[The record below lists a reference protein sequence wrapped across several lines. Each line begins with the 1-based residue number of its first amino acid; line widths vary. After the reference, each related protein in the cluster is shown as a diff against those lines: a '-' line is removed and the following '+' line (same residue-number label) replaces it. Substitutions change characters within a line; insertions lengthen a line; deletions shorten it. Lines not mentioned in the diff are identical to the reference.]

1 MRIRMYNV
9 GFGDC
14 FCIRDR
20 KSSLLVDFGA
30 ANSKIEGRPRR
41 EVFDVIISD
50 LTTISRKNLL
60 LTHFHPDHVSGL
72 LYMMRYRRDAYE
84 FEKIYLPDVF
94 SDPEMKYTLTLLL
107 LADVTKK
114 ASLPGRRVSL
124 FALAEALCARKVK
137 IDLLSRGSEF
147 EGKYTA
153 LWPDVREVSRET
165 EDVFNSL
172 IEDNEKAMTE
182 LVNIAEEVRQLFM
195 SMTEEENEA
204 DDPGAEKEA
213 EDAALNQK
221 DSDSAGSVQENGG
234 LQEYVQTKLELESK
248 MGVDGFAAQAHA
260 ANGTAEVE
268 KGAETESAAGTGAK
282 PAVRSAEQEDTV
294 NSQKETQRRLRPEKL
309 EKKFRELQ
317 ATPEFQILLECAEK
331 QGSLLRQFR
340 HKISLAFQNT
350 RDGELNLLFT
360 GDVQPQYMKMIVED
374 YDGKIPLHEHYW
386 CIKVPHHGTE
396 SHFFDFSRFSPENM
410 LIPNGAYYDN
420 SKKKSKNQR
429 TSMQYGGLFY
439 INDAHMYC
447 SNCDCCDSYE
457 NGCSCREYDVISPS
471 YYKDI

>member
-50 LTTISRKNLL
+50 LTTIRKKNLL

-94 SDPEMKYTLTLLL
+94 SGPEMKYTLALLL

-153 LWPDVREVSRET
+153 LWPDVSEVSRET
-165 EDVFNSL
+165 EEVFNSL
-172 IEDNEKAMTE
+172 IENHENAMTE
-182 LVNIAEEVRQLFM
+182 LVNIAEEVRELFL
-195 SMTEEENEA
+195 SMTEETLEAEEKSEPLSVPEDTDGPESSLKDPREYSGENEEYTQEKLVLA
-204 DDPGAEKEA
+204 NEDAGAAIEDTAEDPEETEKERVRC
-213 EDAALNQK
+213 LN
-221 DSDSAGSVQENGG
+221 
-234 LQEYVQTKLELESK
+234 
-248 MGVDGFAAQAHA
+248 
-260 ANGTAEVE
+260 
-268 KGAETESAAGTGAK
+268 
-282 PAVRSAEQEDTV
+282 
-294 NSQKETQRRLRPEKL
+294 PEKL

-317 ATPEFQILLECAEK
+317 ATEEFQALLESAEK
-331 QGSLLRQFR
+331 QGHSLRQFR

-350 RDGELNLLFT
+350 IDGELNLLFT
-360 GDVQPQYMKMIVED
+360 GDVQPQYMKMIAEN
-374 YDGKIPLHEHYW
+374 YDGKIQLHEHYW

-396 SHFFDFSRFSPENM
+396 SHFFDFSGFSPENM
-410 LIPNGAYYDN
+410 MIPNGAYYDN

>member
-50 LTTISRKNLL
+50 LTTIRKKNLL

-94 SDPEMKYTLTLLL
+94 SGPEMKYTLALLL

-153 LWPDVREVSRET
+153 LWPDVSEVSRET
-165 EDVFNSL
+165 EEVFNSL
-172 IEDNEKAMTE
+172 IENHENAMTE
-182 LVNIAEEVRQLFM
+182 LVNIAEEVRELFL
-195 SMTEEENEA
+195 SMTEETLEAEEKSEPVSVPEDTDGPESSLKDPREYSGENEEYTQEKLVLA
-204 DDPGAEKEA
+204 NEDAGAAIEDTAEDPEETEKER
-213 EDAALNQK
+213 
-221 DSDSAGSVQENGG
+221 V
-234 LQEYVQTKLELESK
+234 
-248 MGVDGFAAQAHA
+248 
-260 ANGTAEVE
+260 
-268 KGAETESAAGTGAK
+268 
-282 PAVRSAEQEDTV
+282 
-294 NSQKETQRRLRPEKL
+294 RRLNPEKL

-317 ATPEFQILLECAEK
+317 ATEEFQALLESAEK
-331 QGSLLRQFR
+331 QGHSLRQFR

-350 RDGELNLLFT
+350 IDGELNLLFT
-360 GDVQPQYMKMIVED
+360 GDVQPQYMKMIAEN
-374 YDGKIPLHEHYW
+374 YDGKIQLHEHYW

-396 SHFFDFSRFSPENM
+396 SHFFDFSGFSPENM
-410 LIPNGAYYDN
+410 MIPNGAYYDN

>member
-50 LTTISRKNLL
+50 LTTIRKKNLL

-153 LWPDVREVSRET
+153 LWPDVRTVSSET

-172 IEDNEKAMTE
+172 IENNEKAMTE

-195 SMTEEENEA
+195 SMTEDENEA
-204 DDPGAEKEA
+204 DVNLGAEKEVV
-213 EDAALNQK
+213 DAAGKQT
-221 DSDSAGSVQENGG
+221 DSDSAGSVQGNNGT
-234 LQEYVQTKLELESK
+234 QEY
-248 MGVDGFAAQAHA
+248 AQAELRH
-260 ANGTAEVE
+260 
-268 KGAETESAAGTGAK
+268 
-282 PAVRSAEQEDTV
+282 
-294 NSQKETQRRLRPEKL
+294 RLKPEKL

-317 ATPEFQILLECAEK
+317 ATAEFQALLECAEK
-331 QGSLLRQFR
+331 QGHLLRQFR

-360 GDVQPQYMKMIVED
+360 GDVQPRYMKMIVED
-374 YDGKIPLHEHYW
+374 YDRRIPLHEHYW

-410 LIPNGAYYDN
+410 MIPNGAYYDN

>member
-20 KSSLLVDFGA
+20 KGSLLVDFGA
-30 ANSKIEGRPRR
+30 VNSKIEGRPRR

-50 LTTISRKNLL
+50 LTTIRKKNLL

-153 LWPDVREVSRET
+153 LWPDVRTVSSET

-195 SMTEEENEA
+195 SMTEDENGAEEDLE
-204 DDPGAEKEA
+204 AEKEA

-221 DSDSAGSVQENGG
+221 DSDSAGSVQGNNDT
-234 LQEYVQTKLELESK
+234 QEYVQAKLKFESET
-248 MGVDGFAAQAHA
+248 GADGSAHVHA
-260 ANGTAEVE
+260 ADGTA
-268 KGAETESAAGTGAK
+268 GTETGAK
-282 PAVRSAEQEDTV
+282 PAEQEDTG
-294 NSQKETQRRLRPEKL
+294 NSQKETQHRLRPEKL

-317 ATPEFQILLECAEK
+317 TTPEFQTLLECAEK
-331 QGSLLRQFR
+331 QGPLLRQFR

-360 GDVQPQYMKMIVED
+360 GDVQPRYMKMIVED
-374 YDGKIPLHEHYW
+374 YDGRIPLHEHYW

-410 LIPNGAYYDN
+410 MIPNGAYYDN

>member
-50 LTTISRKNLL
+50 LTTIRKKNLL

-94 SDPEMKYTLTLLL
+94 SGPEMKYTLALLL

-153 LWPDVREVSRET
+153 LWPDVSEVSGGT
-165 EDVFNSL
+165 EEVFNSL
-172 IEDNEKAMTE
+172 IENHENAMTE
-182 LVNIAEEVRQLFM
+182 LVNIAEEVRELFL
-195 SMTEEENEA
+195 SMTEETLEAEEKSEPLSVPEDTDGPESSLKDPREYSGENEEYTQEKLVLA
-204 DDPGAEKEA
+204 NEDAGAAIEDTAEDPEETEKER
-213 EDAALNQK
+213 
-221 DSDSAGSVQENGG
+221 V
-234 LQEYVQTKLELESK
+234 
-248 MGVDGFAAQAHA
+248 
-260 ANGTAEVE
+260 
-268 KGAETESAAGTGAK
+268 
-282 PAVRSAEQEDTV
+282 
-294 NSQKETQRRLRPEKL
+294 RRLNPEKL

-317 ATPEFQILLECAEK
+317 ATEEFQALLESAEK
-331 QGSLLRQFR
+331 QGHSLRQFR

-350 RDGELNLLFT
+350 IDGELNLLFT
-360 GDVQPQYMKMIVED
+360 GDVQPQYLKMIAEN
-374 YDGKIPLHEHYW
+374 YDGKIQLHEHYW

-396 SHFFDFSRFSPENM
+396 SHFFDFSGFSPENM
-410 LIPNGAYYDN
+410 MIPNGAYYDN

>member
-50 LTTISRKNLL
+50 LTTIRKKNLL

-94 SDPEMKYTLTLLL
+94 SGPEMKYTLALLL

-153 LWPDVREVSRET
+153 LWPDVSEVSRET
-165 EDVFNSL
+165 EEVFNSL
-172 IEDNEKAMTE
+172 IENHENAMTE
-182 LVNIAEEVRQLFM
+182 LVNIAEEVRELFL
-195 SMTEEENEA
+195 SMTEETLEAEEKSEPLSVPEDTDGPESSLKDPREYSGENEEYTQEKLVLA
-204 DDPGAEKEA
+204 NEDAGAAIEDTAEDPEETEKER
-213 EDAALNQK
+213 
-221 DSDSAGSVQENGG
+221 V
-234 LQEYVQTKLELESK
+234 
-248 MGVDGFAAQAHA
+248 
-260 ANGTAEVE
+260 
-268 KGAETESAAGTGAK
+268 
-282 PAVRSAEQEDTV
+282 
-294 NSQKETQRRLRPEKL
+294 RRLNPEKL

-317 ATPEFQILLECAEK
+317 ATEEFQALLESAEK
-331 QGSLLRQFR
+331 QGHSLRQFR

-350 RDGELNLLFT
+350 SDGELNLLFT
-360 GDVQPQYMKMIVED
+360 GDVQPQYMKMIAEN

-396 SHFFDFSRFSPENM
+396 SHFFDFSGFSPENM
-410 LIPNGAYYDN
+410 MIPNGAYYDN

>member
-50 LTTISRKNLL
+50 LTTIRKKNLL

-153 LWPDVREVSRET
+153 LWPDVRTVSNET

-195 SMTEEENEA
+195 SMTEDENEA
-204 DDPGAEKEA
+204 DVNLGAEKEVV
-213 EDAALNQK
+213 DAAGKQT
-221 DSDSAGSVQENGG
+221 DSDSAGSVQGNNGT
-234 LQEYVQTKLELESK
+234 QEY
-248 MGVDGFAAQAHA
+248 AQAELRH
-260 ANGTAEVE
+260 
-268 KGAETESAAGTGAK
+268 
-282 PAVRSAEQEDTV
+282 
-294 NSQKETQRRLRPEKL
+294 RLKPEKL

-317 ATPEFQILLECAEK
+317 ATAEFQALLECAEK
-331 QGSLLRQFR
+331 QGHLLRQFR
-340 HKISLAFQNT
+340 HKISLAFRNT

-360 GDVQPQYMKMIVED
+360 GDVQPRYMKMIVED
-374 YDGKIPLHEHYW
+374 YDGRIPLHEHYW

-410 LIPNGAYYDN
+410 MIPNGAYYDN

>member
-50 LTTISRKNLL
+50 LTTIRKKNLL

-94 SDPEMKYTLTLLL
+94 SGPEMKYTLALLL

-153 LWPDVREVSRET
+153 LWPDVSEVSRET
-165 EDVFNSL
+165 EEVFNSL
-172 IEDNEKAMTE
+172 IENHENAMTE
-182 LVNIAEEVRQLFM
+182 LVNIAEEVRELFL
-195 SMTEEENEA
+195 SMTEETLEAEEKSEPLSVPEDTDGPESSLKDPREYSGENEEYTQEKLVLA
-204 DDPGAEKEA
+204 NEDAGAAIEDTAEDPEETEKER
-213 EDAALNQK
+213 
-221 DSDSAGSVQENGG
+221 V
-234 LQEYVQTKLELESK
+234 
-248 MGVDGFAAQAHA
+248 
-260 ANGTAEVE
+260 
-268 KGAETESAAGTGAK
+268 
-282 PAVRSAEQEDTV
+282 
-294 NSQKETQRRLRPEKL
+294 RRLNPEKL

-317 ATPEFQILLECAEK
+317 ATEEFQELLESAEK
-331 QGSLLRQFR
+331 QGHSLRQFR

-350 RDGELNLLFT
+350 IDGELNLLFT
-360 GDVQPQYMKMIVED
+360 GDVQPQYMKMIAEN
-374 YDGKIPLHEHYW
+374 YDGKIQLHEHYW

-396 SHFFDFSRFSPENM
+396 SHFFDFSGFSPENM
-410 LIPNGAYYDN
+410 MIPNGAYYDN

>member
-50 LTTISRKNLL
+50 LTTIRKKNLL

-94 SDPEMKYTLTLLL
+94 SGPEMKYTLALLL

-153 LWPDVREVSRET
+153 LWPDVSEVSRET
-165 EDVFNSL
+165 EEVFNSL
-172 IEDNEKAMTE
+172 IENHENAMTE
-182 LVNIAEEVRQLFM
+182 LVNIAEEVRELFL
-195 SMTEEENEA
+195 SMTEEIPEAEQKSAPLSASADEDTEGSESSLTEQTEPSGENEEYTA
-204 DDPGAEKEA
+204 GEAGAHNRRLQ
-213 EDAALNQK
+213 AAAAKIQQK
-221 DSDSAGSVQENGG
+221 
-234 LQEYVQTKLELESK
+234 LRKKPKKREYVVSNRKSWKRNSVNYRQQKNFRHFWKVRKNRGIPCGS
-248 MGVDGFAAQAHA
+248 
-260 ANGTAEVE
+260 
-268 KGAETESAAGTGAK
+268 SAT
-282 PAVRSAEQEDTV
+282 RSAWHSRIPATV
-294 NSQKETQRRLRPEKL
+294 N
-309 EKKFRELQ
+309 
-317 ATPEFQILLECAEK
+317 
-331 QGSLLRQFR
+331 
-340 HKISLAFQNT
+340 
-350 RDGELNLLFT
+350 
-360 GDVQPQYMKMIVED
+360 
-374 YDGKIPLHEHYW
+374 
-386 CIKVPHHGTE
+386 
-396 SHFFDFSRFSPENM
+396 
-410 LIPNGAYYDN
+410 
-420 SKKKSKNQR
+420 
-429 TSMQYGGLFY
+429 
-439 INDAHMYC
+439 
-447 SNCDCCDSYE
+447 
-457 NGCSCREYDVISPS
+457 
-471 YYKDI
+471 

>member
-50 LTTISRKNLL
+50 LTTIRKKNLL

-94 SDPEMKYTLTLLL
+94 SGPEMKYTLALLL

-153 LWPDVREVSRET
+153 LWPDVSEVSRET
-165 EDVFNSL
+165 EEVFNSL
-172 IEDNEKAMTE
+172 IENHENAMTE
-182 LVNIAEEVRQLFM
+182 LVNIAEEVRELFL
-195 SMTEEENEA
+195 SMTEETLEAEEKSEPLSVPEDTDGPESSLKDPREYSGENEEYTQEKLVLA
-204 DDPGAEKEA
+204 NEDAGAAIEDTAEDPEETEKER
-213 EDAALNQK
+213 
-221 DSDSAGSVQENGG
+221 V
-234 LQEYVQTKLELESK
+234 
-248 MGVDGFAAQAHA
+248 
-260 ANGTAEVE
+260 
-268 KGAETESAAGTGAK
+268 
-282 PAVRSAEQEDTV
+282 
-294 NSQKETQRRLRPEKL
+294 RRLNPEKL

-317 ATPEFQILLECAEK
+317 ATEEFQALLESAEK
-331 QGSLLRQFR
+331 QGHSLRQFR

-350 RDGELNLLFT
+350 IDGELNLLFT
-360 GDVQPQYMKMIVED
+360 GDVQPQYLKMIAEN
-374 YDGKIPLHEHYW
+374 YDGKIQLHEHYW

-396 SHFFDFSRFSPENM
+396 SHFFDFSGFSPENM
-410 LIPNGAYYDN
+410 MIPNGAYYDN

>member
-1 MRIRMYNV
+1 MYNV

-50 LTTISRKNLL
+50 LTTIRKKNLL

-94 SDPEMKYTLTLLL
+94 SGPEMKYTLALLL

-153 LWPDVREVSRET
+153 LWPDVSEVSRET

-172 IEDNEKAMTE
+172 IENHENAMTE
-182 LVNIAEEVRQLFM
+182 LVNIAEEVRQLFL
-195 SMTEEENEA
+195 SMTEDEKTENESGNLSV
-204 DDPGAEKEA
+204 DENTSEDPEISEKE
-213 EDAALNQK
+213 K
-221 DSDSAGSVQENGG
+221 
-234 LQEYVQTKLELESK
+234 TRR
-248 MGVDGFAAQAHA
+248 
-260 ANGTAEVE
+260 AN
-268 KGAETESAAGTGAK
+268 
-282 PAVRSAEQEDTV
+282 
-294 NSQKETQRRLRPEKL
+294 PEKL

-317 ATPEFQILLECAEK
+317 ATPEFQALLESAEK
-331 QGSLLRQFR
+331 QGHSLRQFR

-350 RDGELNLLFT
+350 NDGELNLLFT
-360 GDVQPQYMKMIVED
+360 GDVQPQYMKMIAEN
-374 YDGKIPLHEHYW
+374 YDGKIQLHEHYW

-396 SHFFDFSRFSPENM
+396 SHFFDFSSFSPENM
-410 LIPNGAYYDN
+410 MIPNGAYYDN

-429 TSMQYGGLFY
+429 TSMRYGGLFY

>member
-50 LTTISRKNLL
+50 LTTIRKKNLL
-60 LTHFHPDHVSGL
+60 LTHFHPDNVSGL

-94 SDPEMKYTLTLLL
+94 SGPEMKYTLALLL

-153 LWPDVREVSRET
+153 LWPDVSEVSRET
-165 EDVFNSL
+165 EEVFNSL
-172 IEDNEKAMTE
+172 IENHENAMTE
-182 LVNIAEEVRQLFM
+182 LVNIAEEVRELFL
-195 SMTEEENEA
+195 SMTEETLEAEEKSEPLSVPEDTDGPESSLKDPREYSGENEEYTQEKLVLA
-204 DDPGAEKEA
+204 NEDAGAAIEDTAEDPEETEKER
-213 EDAALNQK
+213 
-221 DSDSAGSVQENGG
+221 V
-234 LQEYVQTKLELESK
+234 
-248 MGVDGFAAQAHA
+248 
-260 ANGTAEVE
+260 
-268 KGAETESAAGTGAK
+268 
-282 PAVRSAEQEDTV
+282 
-294 NSQKETQRRLRPEKL
+294 RRLNPEKL

-317 ATPEFQILLECAEK
+317 ATEEFQALLESAEK
-331 QGSLLRQFR
+331 QGHSLRQFR

-350 RDGELNLLFT
+350 IDGELNLLFT
-360 GDVQPQYMKMIVED
+360 GDVQPQYMKMIAEN
-374 YDGKIPLHEHYW
+374 YDGKIQLHEHYW

-396 SHFFDFSRFSPENM
+396 SHFFDFSGFSPENM
-410 LIPNGAYYDN
+410 MIPNGAYYDN

>member
-41 EVFDVIISD
+41 EGFDVIISD
-50 LTTISRKNLL
+50 LTTIRKKNLL

-94 SDPEMKYTLTLLL
+94 SGPEMKYTLALLL

-153 LWPDVREVSRET
+153 LWPDVSEVSRET
-165 EDVFNSL
+165 EEVFNSL
-172 IEDNEKAMTE
+172 IENHENAMTE
-182 LVNIAEEVRQLFM
+182 LVNIAEEVRELFL
-195 SMTEEENEA
+195 SMTEETLEAEEKSEPLSVPEDTDGPESSLKDPREYSGENEEYTQEKLVLA
-204 DDPGAEKEA
+204 NEDAGAAIEDTAEDPEETEKER
-213 EDAALNQK
+213 
-221 DSDSAGSVQENGG
+221 V
-234 LQEYVQTKLELESK
+234 
-248 MGVDGFAAQAHA
+248 
-260 ANGTAEVE
+260 
-268 KGAETESAAGTGAK
+268 
-282 PAVRSAEQEDTV
+282 
-294 NSQKETQRRLRPEKL
+294 RRLNPEKL

-317 ATPEFQILLECAEK
+317 ATEEFQALLESAEK
-331 QGSLLRQFR
+331 QGHSLRQFR

-350 RDGELNLLFT
+350 IDGELNLLFT
-360 GDVQPQYMKMIVED
+360 GDVQPQYMKMIAEN
-374 YDGKIPLHEHYW
+374 YDGKIQLHEHYW

-396 SHFFDFSRFSPENM
+396 SHFFDFSGFSPENM
-410 LIPNGAYYDN
+410 MIPNGAYYDN

>member
-20 KSSLLVDFGA
+20 KGSLLVDFGA
-30 ANSKIEGRPRR
+30 VNSKIEGRPRR

-50 LTTISRKNLL
+50 LTTIRKKNLL

-153 LWPDVREVSRET
+153 LWPDVRTVSSET

-172 IEDNEKAMTE
+172 IENNEKAMTE

-195 SMTEEENEA
+195 SMTVDENEA
-204 DDPGAEKEA
+204 DVNLGAEKEVV
-213 EDAALNQK
+213 DAAGKQT
-221 DSDSAGSVQENGG
+221 DSDSAGSVQGNNGT
-234 LQEYVQTKLELESK
+234 QEY
-248 MGVDGFAAQAHA
+248 AQAELRH
-260 ANGTAEVE
+260 
-268 KGAETESAAGTGAK
+268 
-282 PAVRSAEQEDTV
+282 
-294 NSQKETQRRLRPEKL
+294 RLKPEKL

-317 ATPEFQILLECAEK
+317 ATAEFQALLECAEK
-331 QGSLLRQFR
+331 QGHLLRQFR

-360 GDVQPQYMKMIVED
+360 GDVQPRYMKMIVED
-374 YDGKIPLHEHYW
+374 YDGRIPLHEHYW

-410 LIPNGAYYDN
+410 MIPNGAYYDN

>member
-50 LTTISRKNLL
+50 LTTIRKKNLL

-94 SDPEMKYTLTLLL
+94 SGPEMKYTLALLL

-153 LWPDVREVSRET
+153 LWPDVSEVSRET
-165 EDVFNSL
+165 EEVFNSL
-172 IEDNEKAMTE
+172 IENHENAMTE
-182 LVNIAEEVRQLFM
+182 LVNIAEEVRELFL
-195 SMTEEENEA
+195 SMTEETLEAEEKSEPLSVPEDTDGPESSLKDPREYSGENEEYTQEKLVLA
-204 DDPGAEKEA
+204 NEDAGAAIEDTAEDPEETEKER
-213 EDAALNQK
+213 
-221 DSDSAGSVQENGG
+221 V
-234 LQEYVQTKLELESK
+234 
-248 MGVDGFAAQAHA
+248 
-260 ANGTAEVE
+260 
-268 KGAETESAAGTGAK
+268 
-282 PAVRSAEQEDTV
+282 
-294 NSQKETQRRLRPEKL
+294 RRLNPEKL

-317 ATPEFQILLECAEK
+317 ATEEFQALLESAEK
-331 QGSLLRQFR
+331 QGHSLRQFR
-340 HKISLAFQNT
+340 HKISLAFHNT
-350 RDGELNLLFT
+350 IDGELNLLFT
-360 GDVQPQYMKMIVED
+360 GDVQPQYMKMIAEN
-374 YDGKIPLHEHYW
+374 YDGKIQLYEHYW

-396 SHFFDFSRFSPENM
+396 SHFFDFSGFSPENM
-410 LIPNGAYYDN
+410 MIPNGAYYDN

>member
-1 MRIRMYNV
+1 MYNV

-20 KSSLLVDFGA
+20 KGSLLVDFGA
-30 ANSKIEGRPRR
+30 VNSKIEGRPRR

-50 LTTISRKNLL
+50 LTTIRKKNLL

-124 FALAEALCARKVK
+124 LALAEALCARKVK

-153 LWPDVREVSRET
+153 LWPDVKMVNRET

-195 SMTEEENEA
+195 SMTVDENGA
-204 DDPGAEKEA
+204 DNLGAEKEA
-213 EDAALNQK
+213 
-221 DSDSAGSVQENGG
+221 
-234 LQEYVQTKLELESK
+234 
-248 MGVDGFAAQAHA
+248 VDVA
-260 ANGTAEVE
+260 ANGTV
-268 KGAETESAAGTGAK
+268 GAETASTAGTGVK
-282 PAVRSAEQEDTV
+282 SAEQEDIE

-317 ATPEFQILLECAEK
+317 VTPEFQTLLECAEK
-331 QGSLLRQFR
+331 QGHLLRQFR

-350 RDGELNLLFT
+350 SDSELNLLFT

-410 LIPNGAYYDN
+410 MIPNGAYYDN

>member
-50 LTTISRKNLL
+50 LTTIRKKNLL
-60 LTHFHPDHVSGL
+60 LAHFHPDHVSGL

-94 SDPEMKYTLTLLL
+94 SGPEMKYTLALLL

-153 LWPDVREVSRET
+153 LWPDVSEVSRET
-165 EDVFNSL
+165 EEVFNSL
-172 IEDNEKAMTE
+172 IENHENAMTE
-182 LVNIAEEVRQLFM
+182 LVNIAEEVRELFL
-195 SMTEEENEA
+195 SMTEETLEAEEKSEPLSVPEDTDGPESSLKDPREYSGENEEYTQEKLVLA
-204 DDPGAEKEA
+204 NEDAGAAIEDTAEDPEETEKER
-213 EDAALNQK
+213 
-221 DSDSAGSVQENGG
+221 V
-234 LQEYVQTKLELESK
+234 
-248 MGVDGFAAQAHA
+248 
-260 ANGTAEVE
+260 
-268 KGAETESAAGTGAK
+268 
-282 PAVRSAEQEDTV
+282 
-294 NSQKETQRRLRPEKL
+294 RRLNPEKL

-317 ATPEFQILLECAEK
+317 ATEEFQALLESAEK
-331 QGSLLRQFR
+331 QGHSLRQFR

-350 RDGELNLLFT
+350 IDGELNLLFT
-360 GDVQPQYMKMIVED
+360 GDVQPQYMKMIAEN
-374 YDGKIPLHEHYW
+374 YDGKIQLHEHYW

-396 SHFFDFSRFSPENM
+396 SHFFDFSGFSPENM
-410 LIPNGAYYDN
+410 MIPNGAYYDN

>member
-50 LTTISRKNLL
+50 LTTIRKKNLL

-94 SDPEMKYTLTLLL
+94 SGPEMKYTLALLL

-124 FALAEALCARKVK
+124 FALAEALCARRVK

-153 LWPDVREVSRET
+153 LWPDLREVSRET
-165 EDVFNSL
+165 EGVFNSL
-172 IEDNEKAMTE
+172 IENHENAMTE
-182 LVNIAEEVRQLFM
+182 LVNIAEEVRQLFL
-195 SMTEEENEA
+195 SMTEEMPEAEQKSAPLSEASLVEEDTEGSERSLTGQTEPGGENEGYTQEKLELIMEDTGA
-204 DDPGAEKEA
+204 AAEDTAEAPEEAEKERA
-213 EDAALNQK
+213 
-221 DSDSAGSVQENGG
+221 
-234 LQEYVQTKLELESK
+234 
-248 MGVDGFAAQAHA
+248 
-260 ANGTAEVE
+260 
-268 KGAETESAAGTGAK
+268 
-282 PAVRSAEQEDTV
+282 
-294 NSQKETQRRLRPEKL
+294 RRLKPEKL

-317 ATPEFQILLECAEK
+317 ATGEFQALLESAEK
-331 QGSLLRQFR
+331 QGHFLRQFR

-350 RDGELNLLFT
+350 GDGELNLLFT
-360 GDVQPQYMKMIVED
+360 GDVQPQYMRMIAEN
-374 YDGKIPLHEHYW
+374 YDGRIPLHEHYW

-396 SHFFDFSRFSPENM
+396 SHFFDFSSFSPENM
-410 LIPNGAYYDN
+410 MIPNGAYYDN

>member
-50 LTTISRKNLL
+50 LTTIRKKNLL

-94 SDPEMKYTLTLLL
+94 SGPEMKYTLALLL

-114 ASLPGRRVSL
+114 ASLPGSRVGL

-153 LWPDVREVSRET
+153 LWPDVSEVSRET
-165 EDVFNSL
+165 EEVFNSL
-172 IEDNEKAMTE
+172 IENHENAMTE
-182 LVNIAEEVRQLFM
+182 LVNIAEEVRELFL
-195 SMTEEENEA
+195 SMTEETLEAEEKSEPLSVPEDTDGPESSLKDPREYSGENEEYTQEKLVLA
-204 DDPGAEKEA
+204 NEDAGAAIEDTAEDPEETEKER
-213 EDAALNQK
+213 
-221 DSDSAGSVQENGG
+221 V
-234 LQEYVQTKLELESK
+234 
-248 MGVDGFAAQAHA
+248 
-260 ANGTAEVE
+260 
-268 KGAETESAAGTGAK
+268 
-282 PAVRSAEQEDTV
+282 
-294 NSQKETQRRLRPEKL
+294 RRLNPEKL

-317 ATPEFQILLECAEK
+317 ATEEFQALLESAEK
-331 QGSLLRQFR
+331 QGHSLRQFR

-350 RDGELNLLFT
+350 IDGELNLLFT
-360 GDVQPQYMKMIVED
+360 GDVQPQYMKMIAEN
-374 YDGKIPLHEHYW
+374 YDGKIQLHEHYW

-396 SHFFDFSRFSPENM
+396 SHFFDFSGFSPENM
-410 LIPNGAYYDN
+410 MIPNGAYYDN

>member
-50 LTTISRKNLL
+50 LTTIRKKNLL

-94 SDPEMKYTLTLLL
+94 SGPEMKYTLALLL

-153 LWPDVREVSRET
+153 LWPDVSEVSRET
-165 EDVFNSL
+165 EEVFNSL
-172 IEDNEKAMTE
+172 IENHENAMTE
-182 LVNIAEEVRQLFM
+182 LVNIAEEVRELFL
-195 SMTEEENEA
+195 SMTEETREAEEKSEPLSVPEDTDGPESSLKDPREYSGENEEYTQEKLVLA
-204 DDPGAEKEA
+204 NEDAGAAIEDTAEDPEETEKER
-213 EDAALNQK
+213 
-221 DSDSAGSVQENGG
+221 V
-234 LQEYVQTKLELESK
+234 
-248 MGVDGFAAQAHA
+248 
-260 ANGTAEVE
+260 
-268 KGAETESAAGTGAK
+268 
-282 PAVRSAEQEDTV
+282 
-294 NSQKETQRRLRPEKL
+294 RRLNPEKL

-317 ATPEFQILLECAEK
+317 ATEEFQALLESAEK
-331 QGSLLRQFR
+331 QGHSLRQFR

-350 RDGELNLLFT
+350 IDGELNLLFT
-360 GDVQPQYMKMIVED
+360 GDVQPQYMKMIAEN
-374 YDGKIPLHEHYW
+374 YDGKIQLHEHYW

-396 SHFFDFSRFSPENM
+396 SHFFDFSGFSPENM
-410 LIPNGAYYDN
+410 MIPNGAYYDN

>member
-50 LTTISRKNLL
+50 LTTIRKKNLL

-94 SDPEMKYTLTLLL
+94 SGPEMKYTLALLL

-153 LWPDVREVSRET
+153 LWPDVSEVSRET
-165 EDVFNSL
+165 EEVFNSL
-172 IEDNEKAMTE
+172 IENHENAMTE
-182 LVNIAEEVRQLFM
+182 LVNIAEEVRELFL
-195 SMTEEENEA
+195 SMTEETLEAEEKSEPLSVPEDTDGPESSLKDPREYSGENEEYTQEKLVLA
-204 DDPGAEKEA
+204 NEDAGAAIEDTAEDPEETEKER
-213 EDAALNQK
+213 
-221 DSDSAGSVQENGG
+221 V
-234 LQEYVQTKLELESK
+234 
-248 MGVDGFAAQAHA
+248 
-260 ANGTAEVE
+260 
-268 KGAETESAAGTGAK
+268 
-282 PAVRSAEQEDTV
+282 
-294 NSQKETQRRLRPEKL
+294 RRLNPEKL

-317 ATPEFQILLECAEK
+317 ATEEFQALLESAEK
-331 QGSLLRQFR
+331 QGHSLRQFR

-350 RDGELNLLFT
+350 IDGELNLLFT
-360 GDVQPQYMKMIVED
+360 GDVQPQYMKMIAEN
-374 YDGKIPLHEHYW
+374 YDGKIQLHEHYW

-396 SHFFDFSRFSPENM
+396 SHFFDFSGFSPENM
-410 LIPNGAYYDN
+410 MIPNGADYDN

>member
-9 GFGDC
+9 GFGDY

-50 LTTISRKNLL
+50 LTTIRKKNLL

-94 SDPEMKYTLTLLL
+94 SGPEMKYTLALLL

-153 LWPDVREVSRET
+153 LWPDVSEVSRET
-165 EDVFNSL
+165 EEVFNSL
-172 IEDNEKAMTE
+172 IENHENAMTE
-182 LVNIAEEVRQLFM
+182 LVNIAEEVRELFL
-195 SMTEEENEA
+195 SMTEETLEAEEKSEPLSVPEDTDGPESSLKDPREYSGENEEYTQEKLVLA
-204 DDPGAEKEA
+204 NEDAGAAIEDTAEDPEETEKER
-213 EDAALNQK
+213 
-221 DSDSAGSVQENGG
+221 V
-234 LQEYVQTKLELESK
+234 
-248 MGVDGFAAQAHA
+248 
-260 ANGTAEVE
+260 
-268 KGAETESAAGTGAK
+268 
-282 PAVRSAEQEDTV
+282 
-294 NSQKETQRRLRPEKL
+294 RRLNPEKL

-317 ATPEFQILLECAEK
+317 ATEEFQALLESAEK
-331 QGSLLRQFR
+331 QGHSLRQFR

-350 RDGELNLLFT
+350 IDGELNLLFT
-360 GDVQPQYMKMIVED
+360 GDVQPQYMKMIAEN
-374 YDGKIPLHEHYW
+374 YDGKIQLYEHYW

-396 SHFFDFSRFSPENM
+396 SHFFDFSGFSPENM
-410 LIPNGAYYDN
+410 MIPNGAYYDN

>member
-50 LTTISRKNLL
+50 LTTIRKKNLL

-153 LWPDVREVSRET
+153 LWPDVKMVSRET

-195 SMTEEENEA
+195 SMTVDENGA
-204 DDPGAEKEA
+204 DDLGAEKEA
-213 EDAALNQK
+213 VDA
-221 DSDSAGSVQENGG
+221 
-234 LQEYVQTKLELESK
+234 
-248 MGVDGFAAQAHA
+248 A
-260 ANGTAEVE
+260 ANGTV
-268 KGAETESAAGTGAK
+268 GAETGAETASTAGTGVK
-282 PAVRSAEQEDTV
+282 SAVKSAEQEDIE

-317 ATPEFQILLECAEK
+317 ATSEFQALLECAEIR
-331 QGSLLRQFR
+331 GHLLRQFR

-350 RDGELNLLFT
+350 SDGELNLLFT

-374 YDGKIPLHEHYW
+374 YDGRIPLHEHYW

-410 LIPNGAYYDN
+410 MIPNGAYYDN

>member
-1 MRIRMYNV
+1 MYNV

-50 LTTISRKNLL
+50 LTTIRKKNLL

-94 SDPEMKYTLTLLL
+94 SGPEMKYTLALLL

-153 LWPDVREVSRET
+153 LWPDVSEVSRET
-165 EDVFNSL
+165 EEVFNSL
-172 IEDNEKAMTE
+172 IENHENAMTE
-182 LVNIAEEVRQLFM
+182 LVNIAEEVRELFL
-195 SMTEEENEA
+195 SMTEETLEAEEKSEPLSVPEDTDGPESSLKDPREYSGENEEYTQEKLVLA
-204 DDPGAEKEA
+204 NEDAGAAIEDTAEDPEETEKER
-213 EDAALNQK
+213 
-221 DSDSAGSVQENGG
+221 V
-234 LQEYVQTKLELESK
+234 
-248 MGVDGFAAQAHA
+248 
-260 ANGTAEVE
+260 
-268 KGAETESAAGTGAK
+268 
-282 PAVRSAEQEDTV
+282 
-294 NSQKETQRRLRPEKL
+294 RRLNPEKL

-317 ATPEFQILLECAEK
+317 ATEEFQALLESAEK
-331 QGSLLRQFR
+331 QGHSLRQFR
-340 HKISLAFQNT
+340 HKISLAFHNT
-350 RDGELNLLFT
+350 IDGELNLLFT
-360 GDVQPQYMKMIVED
+360 GDVQPQYMKMIAEN
-374 YDGKIPLHEHYW
+374 YDGKIQLHEHYW

-396 SHFFDFSRFSPENM
+396 SHFFDFSGFSPENM
-410 LIPNGAYYDN
+410 MIPNGAYYDN

>member
-50 LTTISRKNLL
+50 LTTIRKKNLL

-153 LWPDVREVSRET
+153 LWPDVRTVSNET

-195 SMTEEENEA
+195 SMTEDENEA
-204 DDPGAEKEA
+204 DVNLGAEKEVV
-213 EDAALNQK
+213 DAAGKQT
-221 DSDSAGSVQENGG
+221 DSDSAGSVQGNNGT
-234 LQEYVQTKLELESK
+234 QEY
-248 MGVDGFAAQAHA
+248 AQAELRH
-260 ANGTAEVE
+260 
-268 KGAETESAAGTGAK
+268 
-282 PAVRSAEQEDTV
+282 
-294 NSQKETQRRLRPEKL
+294 RLKPEKL

-317 ATPEFQILLECAEK
+317 ATAEFQALLECAEK
-331 QGSLLRQFR
+331 QGHLLRQFR

-350 RDGELNLLFT
+350 RDGELNLLLT
-360 GDVQPQYMKMIVED
+360 GDVQPRYMKMIVED
-374 YDGKIPLHEHYW
+374 YDGRIPLHEHYW

-410 LIPNGAYYDN
+410 MIPNGAYYDN

>member
-50 LTTISRKNLL
+50 LTTIRKKNLL

-94 SDPEMKYTLTLLL
+94 SGPEMKYTLALLL

-153 LWPDVREVSRET
+153 LWPDVSEVSRET
-165 EDVFNSL
+165 EEVFNSL
-172 IEDNEKAMTE
+172 IENHENAMTE
-182 LVNIAEEVRQLFM
+182 LVNIAEEVRELFL
-195 SMTEEENEA
+195 SMTEETLEAEEKSEPLSVPEDTNGPESSLKDPREYSGENEEYTQEKLVLA
-204 DDPGAEKEA
+204 NEDAGAAIEDTAEDPEETEKER
-213 EDAALNQK
+213 
-221 DSDSAGSVQENGG
+221 V
-234 LQEYVQTKLELESK
+234 
-248 MGVDGFAAQAHA
+248 
-260 ANGTAEVE
+260 
-268 KGAETESAAGTGAK
+268 
-282 PAVRSAEQEDTV
+282 
-294 NSQKETQRRLRPEKL
+294 RRLNPEKL

-317 ATPEFQILLECAEK
+317 ATEEFQALLESAEK
-331 QGSLLRQFR
+331 QGHSLRQFR

-350 RDGELNLLFT
+350 IDGELNLLFT
-360 GDVQPQYMKMIVED
+360 GDVQPQYMKMIAEN
-374 YDGKIPLHEHYW
+374 YDGKIQLHEHYW

-396 SHFFDFSRFSPENM
+396 SHFFDFSGFSPENM
-410 LIPNGAYYDN
+410 MIPNGAYYDN

>member
-50 LTTISRKNLL
+50 LTTIRKKNLL

-94 SDPEMKYTLTLLL
+94 SGPEMKYTLALLL

-153 LWPDVREVSRET
+153 LWPDVSEVSRET
-165 EDVFNSL
+165 EEVFNSL
-172 IEDNEKAMTE
+172 IENHENAMTE
-182 LVNIAEEVRQLFM
+182 LVNIAEEVRELFL
-195 SMTEEENEA
+195 SMTEETLEAEEKSESLSVPEDTDGPESSLKDPREYSGENEEYTQEKLVLA
-204 DDPGAEKEA
+204 NEDAGAAIEDTAEDPEETEKER
-213 EDAALNQK
+213 
-221 DSDSAGSVQENGG
+221 V
-234 LQEYVQTKLELESK
+234 
-248 MGVDGFAAQAHA
+248 
-260 ANGTAEVE
+260 
-268 KGAETESAAGTGAK
+268 
-282 PAVRSAEQEDTV
+282 
-294 NSQKETQRRLRPEKL
+294 RRLNPEKL

-317 ATPEFQILLECAEK
+317 ATEEFQALLESAEK
-331 QGSLLRQFR
+331 QGHSLRQFR
-340 HKISLAFQNT
+340 HKISLA
-350 RDGELNLLFT
+350 L
-360 GDVQPQYMKMIVED
+360 QPQYMKMIAEN
-374 YDGKIPLHEHYW
+374 YDGKIQLHEHYW

-396 SHFFDFSRFSPENM
+396 SHFFDFSGFSPENM
-410 LIPNGAYYDN
+410 MIPNGAYYDN

>member
-50 LTTISRKNLL
+50 LTTIRKKNLL

-94 SDPEMKYTLTLLL
+94 SGPEMKYTLALLL

-153 LWPDVREVSRET
+153 LWPDVSEVSRET
-165 EDVFNSL
+165 EEVFNSL
-172 IEDNEKAMTE
+172 IENHENAMTE
-182 LVNIAEEVRQLFM
+182 LVNIAEEVRELFL
-195 SMTEEENEA
+195 SMTEETLEAEEKSEPLSVPEDTDGPESSLKDPREYSGENEEYTQEKLVLA
-204 DDPGAEKEA
+204 NEDAGAA
-213 EDAALNQK
+213 IEDAAE
-221 DSDSAGSVQENGG
+221 DPE
-234 LQEYVQTKLELESK
+234 
-248 MGVDGFAAQAHA
+248 
-260 ANGTAEVE
+260 
-268 KGAETESAAGTGAK
+268 ETE
-282 PAVRSAEQEDTV
+282 
-294 NSQKETQRRLRPEKL
+294 KERVRRLNPEKL

-317 ATPEFQILLECAEK
+317 ATEEFQALLESAEK
-331 QGSLLRQFR
+331 QGHSLRQFR

-350 RDGELNLLFT
+350 IDGELNLLFT
-360 GDVQPQYMKMIVED
+360 GDVQPQYMKMIAEN
-374 YDGKIPLHEHYW
+374 YDGKIQLSVLDSKELYLNVLPLLQE
-386 CIKVPHHGTE
+386 IMDIVDIGIG
-396 SHFFDFSRFSPENM
+396 DLRNM
-410 LIPNGAYYDN
+410 YQAGLAALQGH
-420 SKKKSKNQR
+420 KSAEFCN
-429 TSMQYGGLFY
+429 TGDL
-439 INDAHMYC
+439 AL
-447 SNCDCCDSYE
+447 
-457 NGCSCREYDVISPS
+457 
-471 YYKDI
+471 

>member
-50 LTTISRKNLL
+50 LTTIRKKNLL

-94 SDPEMKYTLTLLL
+94 SGPEMKYTLALLL

-153 LWPDVREVSRET
+153 LWPDVSEVSRET
-165 EDVFNSL
+165 EEVFNSL
-172 IEDNEKAMTE
+172 IENHENAMTE
-182 LVNIAEEVRQLFM
+182 LVNIAEEVRELFL
-195 SMTEEENEA
+195 SMTEETLEAEEKSEPLSVPEDTDGPESSLKDPREYSGENEEYTQEKLVLA
-204 DDPGAEKEA
+204 NEDAGAAIEDTAEDPEETEKER
-213 EDAALNQK
+213 
-221 DSDSAGSVQENGG
+221 V
-234 LQEYVQTKLELESK
+234 
-248 MGVDGFAAQAHA
+248 
-260 ANGTAEVE
+260 
-268 KGAETESAAGTGAK
+268 
-282 PAVRSAEQEDTV
+282 
-294 NSQKETQRRLRPEKL
+294 RRLNPEKL

-317 ATPEFQILLECAEK
+317 ATEEFQALLESEEK
-331 QGSLLRQFR
+331 QGHSLRQFR

-350 RDGELNLLFT
+350 IDGELNLLFT
-360 GDVQPQYMKMIVED
+360 GDVQPQYLKMIAEN
-374 YDGKIPLHEHYW
+374 YDGKIQLHEHYW

-396 SHFFDFSRFSPENM
+396 SHFFDFSGFSPENM
-410 LIPNGAYYDN
+410 MIPNGAYYDN

>member
-50 LTTISRKNLL
+50 LTTIRKKNLL

-94 SDPEMKYTLTLLL
+94 SGPEMKYTLALLL

-153 LWPDVREVSRET
+153 LWPDVSEVSRET
-165 EDVFNSL
+165 EEVFNSL
-172 IEDNEKAMTE
+172 IENHENAMTE
-182 LVNIAEEVRQLFM
+182 LVNIAEEVRELFL
-195 SMTEEENEA
+195 SMTEETLEAEEKSEPLSVPEDTDGPESSLKDPREYSGENEEYTQEKLVLA
-204 DDPGAEKEA
+204 NEDAGAAIEDTAEDPEETEKER
-213 EDAALNQK
+213 
-221 DSDSAGSVQENGG
+221 V
-234 LQEYVQTKLELESK
+234 
-248 MGVDGFAAQAHA
+248 
-260 ANGTAEVE
+260 
-268 KGAETESAAGTGAK
+268 
-282 PAVRSAEQEDTV
+282 
-294 NSQKETQRRLRPEKL
+294 RRLNPEKL

-317 ATPEFQILLECAEK
+317 ATEEFQALLESAEK
-331 QGSLLRQFR
+331 QGHSLRQFR

-350 RDGELNLLFT
+350 IDGELHLLFT
-360 GDVQPQYMKMIVED
+360 GDVQPQYLKMIAEN
-374 YDGKIPLHEHYW
+374 YDGKIQLHEHYW

-396 SHFFDFSRFSPENM
+396 SHFFDFSVFSPENM
-410 LIPNGAYYDN
+410 MIPNGAYYDN

>member
-1 MRIRMYNV
+1 MYNV

-50 LTTISRKNLL
+50 LTTIRKKNLL

-94 SDPEMKYTLTLLL
+94 SGPEMKYTLALLL

-153 LWPDVREVSRET
+153 LWPDVSEVSRET
-165 EDVFNSL
+165 EEVFNSL
-172 IEDNEKAMTE
+172 IENHENAMTE
-182 LVNIAEEVRQLFM
+182 LVNIAEEVRELFL
-195 SMTEEENEA
+195 SMTEETLEAEEKSEPLSVPEDTDGPESSLKDPREYSGENEEYTQEKLVLA
-204 DDPGAEKEA
+204 NEDAGAAIEDTAEDPEETEKER
-213 EDAALNQK
+213 
-221 DSDSAGSVQENGG
+221 V
-234 LQEYVQTKLELESK
+234 
-248 MGVDGFAAQAHA
+248 
-260 ANGTAEVE
+260 
-268 KGAETESAAGTGAK
+268 
-282 PAVRSAEQEDTV
+282 
-294 NSQKETQRRLRPEKL
+294 RRLNPEKL

-317 ATPEFQILLECAEK
+317 ATEEFQALLESAEK
-331 QGSLLRQFR
+331 QGHSLRQFR

-350 RDGELNLLFT
+350 IDGELNLLFT
-360 GDVQPQYMKMIVED
+360 GDVQPQYMKMIAEN
-374 YDGKIPLHEHYW
+374 YDGKIQLHEHYW

-396 SHFFDFSRFSPENM
+396 SHFFDFSGFSPENM
-410 LIPNGAYYDN
+410 MIPNGAYYDN

>member
-50 LTTISRKNLL
+50 LTTIRKKNLL

-94 SDPEMKYTLTLLL
+94 SGPEMKYTLALLL

-153 LWPDVREVSRET
+153 LWPDVSEVSRET
-165 EDVFNSL
+165 EEVFNSL
-172 IEDNEKAMTE
+172 IENHENAMTE
-182 LVNIAEEVRQLFM
+182 LVNIAEEVRELFL
-195 SMTEEENEA
+195 SMTEETLEAEEKSEPLSVPEDTDGPESSLKDPREYSGENEEYTQEKLVLA
-204 DDPGAEKEA
+204 NEEAGAAIEDTAEDPEETEKER
-213 EDAALNQK
+213 
-221 DSDSAGSVQENGG
+221 V
-234 LQEYVQTKLELESK
+234 
-248 MGVDGFAAQAHA
+248 
-260 ANGTAEVE
+260 
-268 KGAETESAAGTGAK
+268 
-282 PAVRSAEQEDTV
+282 
-294 NSQKETQRRLRPEKL
+294 RRLNPEKL

-317 ATPEFQILLECAEK
+317 ATEEFQALLESAEK
-331 QGSLLRQFR
+331 QGHSLRQFR
-340 HKISLAFQNT
+340 HKISLAFHNT
-350 RDGELNLLFT
+350 IDGELNLLFT
-360 GDVQPQYMKMIVED
+360 GDVQPQYMKMIAEN
-374 YDGKIPLHEHYW
+374 YDGKIQLHEHYW

-396 SHFFDFSRFSPENM
+396 SHFFDFSGFSPENM
-410 LIPNGAYYDN
+410 MIPNGAYYDN

>member
-50 LTTISRKNLL
+50 LTTIRKKNLL

-94 SDPEMKYTLTLLL
+94 SGPEMKYTLALLL

-124 FALAEALCARKVK
+124 FALAEALCARRVK

-153 LWPDVREVSRET
+153 LWPDVSEVSRET
-165 EDVFNSL
+165 EEVFNSL
-172 IEDNEKAMTE
+172 IENHENAMTE
-182 LVNIAEEVRQLFM
+182 LVNIAEEVRELFL
-195 SMTEEENEA
+195 SMTEETLEAEEKSEPLSVPEDTDGPESSLKDPREYSGENEEYTQEKLVLA
-204 DDPGAEKEA
+204 NEDAGAAIEDTAEDPEETEKER
-213 EDAALNQK
+213 
-221 DSDSAGSVQENGG
+221 V
-234 LQEYVQTKLELESK
+234 
-248 MGVDGFAAQAHA
+248 
-260 ANGTAEVE
+260 
-268 KGAETESAAGTGAK
+268 
-282 PAVRSAEQEDTV
+282 
-294 NSQKETQRRLRPEKL
+294 RRLNPEKL

-317 ATPEFQILLECAEK
+317 ATEEFQALLESAEK
-331 QGSLLRQFR
+331 QGHSLRQFR

-350 RDGELNLLFT
+350 IDGELNLLFT
-360 GDVQPQYMKMIVED
+360 GDVQPQYLKMIAEN
-374 YDGKIPLHEHYW
+374 YDGKIQLHEHYW

-396 SHFFDFSRFSPENM
+396 SHFFDFSGFSPENM
-410 LIPNGAYYDN
+410 MIPNGAYYDN

>member
-50 LTTISRKNLL
+50 LTTIRKKNLL

-137 IDLLSRGSEF
+137 IDLLSRGSKF

-153 LWPDVREVSRET
+153 LWPDVRTVSSET

-172 IEDNEKAMTE
+172 IENNEKAMTE

-195 SMTEEENEA
+195 SMTEDEN
-204 DDPGAEKEA
+204 GAEEDSEA
-213 EDAALNQK
+213 EKVAEDVDGNQTG
-221 DSDSAGSVQENGG
+221 SDSAESVQGNNGT
-234 LQEYVQTKLELESK
+234 QEY
-248 MGVDGFAAQAHA
+248 AQAELRH
-260 ANGTAEVE
+260 
-268 KGAETESAAGTGAK
+268 
-282 PAVRSAEQEDTV
+282 
-294 NSQKETQRRLRPEKL
+294 RLKPEKL

-317 ATPEFQILLECAEK
+317 ATAEFQALLECAEK
-331 QGSLLRQFR
+331 QGHLLRQFR

-360 GDVQPQYMKMIVED
+360 GDVQPRYMKMIVED
-374 YDGKIPLHEHYW
+374 YDGRIPLHEHYW

-410 LIPNGAYYDN
+410 MIPNGAYYDN

>member
-50 LTTISRKNLL
+50 LTTIRKKNLL

-94 SDPEMKYTLTLLL
+94 SGPEMKYTLALLL

-153 LWPDVREVSRET
+153 LWPDVSEVSRET
-165 EDVFNSL
+165 EEVFNSL
-172 IEDNEKAMTE
+172 IENHENAMTE
-182 LVNIAEEVRQLFM
+182 LVNIAEEVRELFL
-195 SMTEEENEA
+195 SMTEETLEAEEKSEPLSVPEDTDGPESSLKDPREYSGENEEYTQEKLVLA
-204 DDPGAEKEA
+204 NEDAGAAIEDTAEDPEETEKER
-213 EDAALNQK
+213 
-221 DSDSAGSVQENGG
+221 V
-234 LQEYVQTKLELESK
+234 
-248 MGVDGFAAQAHA
+248 
-260 ANGTAEVE
+260 
-268 KGAETESAAGTGAK
+268 
-282 PAVRSAEQEDTV
+282 
-294 NSQKETQRRLRPEKL
+294 RRLNPEKL

-317 ATPEFQILLECAEK
+317 ATEEFQALLESAEK
-331 QGSLLRQFR
+331 QGHSLRQFR

-350 RDGELNLLFT
+350 SDGELNLLFT
-360 GDVQPQYMKMIVED
+360 GDVQPQYMKMIVEN

-396 SHFFDFSRFSPENM
+396 SHFFDFSGFSPENM
-410 LIPNGAYYDN
+410 MIPNGAYYDN

>member
-20 KSSLLVDFGA
+20 KGSLLVDFGA
-30 ANSKIEGRPRR
+30 VNSKIEGRPRR

-50 LTTISRKNLL
+50 LTTIRKKNLL

-153 LWPDVREVSRET
+153 LWPDVRTVSSET

-172 IEDNEKAMTE
+172 IENNEKAMTE

-195 SMTEEENEA
+195 SMTVDENGV
-204 DDPGAEKEA
+204 DNLGAEKEA
-213 EDAALNQK
+213 VDAAANET
-221 DSDSAGSVQENGG
+221 V
-234 LQEYVQTKLELESK
+234 
-248 MGVDGFAAQAHA
+248 GVE
-260 ANGTAEVE
+260 T
-268 KGAETESAAGTGAK
+268 GAETASIAGTGVK
-282 PAVRSAEQEDTV
+282 SAEQEDIE
-294 NSQKETQRRLRPEKL
+294 NSQKETQCRLRPEKL

-317 ATPEFQILLECAEK
+317 ATAEFQALLECAEK
-331 QGSLLRQFR
+331 QGHLLRQFR

-360 GDVQPQYMKMIVED
+360 GDVQPRYMKMIVED
-374 YDGKIPLHEHYW
+374 YDGRIPLHEHYW

-396 SHFFDFSRFSPENM
+396 SHFFDFSRFSPENIM
-410 LIPNGAYYDN
+410 IPNGAYYDN